1 MARLLLIALFLISA
15 APPKKAD
22 YQRRMMIHNEPLQ
35 DWTHLIAEDAPV
47 SDLT

>member
-22 YQRRMMIHNEPLQ
+22 YQRCMMIHNEPLQ
-35 DWTHLIAEDAPV
+35 DWTHPIAEDAPV
-47 SDLT
+47 SDFA